1 MSSFVF
7 VVTDAVNPG
16 RILLK
21 THRQSTQ
28 HALCLTRC
36 GKLGQM
42 DVSAYFENKMK
53 KSAQVVGLL
62 ESEPVSLVIMKVDSL
77 DLWIAKV
84 MLNASIVVE

>member
-1 MSSFVF
+1 
-7 VVTDAVNPG
+7 
-16 RILLK
+16 
-21 THRQSTQ
+21 
-28 HALCLTRC
+28 
-36 GKLGQM
+36 M